1 MKLVIKILLGI
12 SIALLGYF
20 SVMSIVTPIK
30 FEEIRTEREKAV
42 IASLINLRKAE
53 LEFKNQ
59 YGRYTASMDT
69 LVLFLKNGKMKTVK
83 KVGTLTDEQLEKGLT
98 EAKALAIVK
107 KGNAKEIAE
116 NGLQGFSRD
125 TTYSSIIE
133 TLFKG
138 EYDESTIDNIG
149 NIPFSNGKKFEM
161 EVGTQVKNSVTIP
174 LFEIRAHYDT
184 FLEDLNKQERIN
196 LIDLQ
201 EKLDKYPGLKVGSVS
216 EPSTTGNWES

>member
-30 FEEIRTEREKAV
+30 FEETRAEREKEV

-69 LVLFLKNGKMKTVK
+69 LVMFLKNGKMKTVK
-83 KVGTLTDEQLEKGLT
+83 KVGTLTDEQMEKGLT

-138 EYDESTIDNIG
+138 EYDENTIDNIG

-161 EVGTQVKNSVTIP
+161 EVGTQVKNAVTIP

-201 EKLDKYPGLKVGSVS
+201 EKLDKYPGLKVGSVT

>member
-30 FEEIRTEREKAV
+30 FEETRTEREKAV

-69 LVLFLKNGKMKTVK
+69 LLLFLKNGKMKTVK

-125 TTYSSIIE
+125 TAYSSIIE

-138 EYDESTIDNIG
+138 EYDENTIDNIG

-161 EVGTQVKNSVTIP
+161 EVGTQVKNAVTIP

>member
-161 EVGTQVKNSVTIP
+161 EVGTQVKNAVTIP